1 MLPPMELSQ
10 AAAPIASALVIYA
23 ARIKELRTARD
34 VEPGR
39 VKESMTLRLFV
50 LVGSIMLMGSIAENL
65 WFSPRFEPLTFV
77 FGWLLA
83 LLSFWL
89 RRRAI
94 RELGRMWSLH
104 VEIREQHQLV
114 VSGPYRWI
122 RHPAYT
128 SMILEL
134 ASLGLLLQ
142 SRFVSGAVAV
152 LFVPTLLWRIRIEEA
167 ALSQQISGYAA
178 YRRATPALVPY
189 RLPGAAT

>member
-1 MLPPMELSQ
+1 MFRAMELLG
-10 AAAPIASALVIYA
+10 AAAPIASALVIYG
-23 ARIKELRTARD
+23 ARIKELRTQRD

-50 LVGSIMLMGSIAENL
+50 LGGSVMLLGSIAENL
-65 WFSPRFEPLTFV
+65 WFRPEFRALTFGL
-77 FGWLLA
+77 GWLFA
-83 LLSFWL
+83 LVSFWL

-104 VEIREQHQLV
+104 VEIRERHQLV
-114 VSGPYRWI
+114 VSGPYRWV

-134 ASLGLLLQ
+134 SALGLLLQ
-142 SRFVSGAVAV
+142 SRFTAGAVAL
-152 LFVPTLLWRIRIEEA
+152 LFVPTLLWRIRIEET
-167 ALSQQISGYAA
+167 ALVEQISGYAA
-178 YRRATPALVPY
+178 YRRTTPALVPY